1 VTASPFELARDARR
15 VEARSEQMLLSD
27 PALAEFLGMNQGS
40 LAGVS
45 VTPETM
51 MGLSAFFRGVS
62 ILAGTVAGLPLNTYT
77 KNDKGDRA
85 KVSSILDAPH
95 ADLTQFEWV
104 ELLMCHLIMWG
115 NAYHAPVYTNGGELK
130 YLNPVDPGSVRPVRA
145 GINGLPRNE
154 WGKWLRV
161 TDLYGTQHYLD
172 PTQLLQV
179 KGLGFNDLEGF
190 SLVTIARQSFGTA
203 IAADQAAGRQ
213 FGTGLML
220 GGMLSAAGDADIT
233 EDEATD
239 IKRSFKQRAQGIQN
253 AGDIAFIP
261 ANVTFTP
268 WTMNNEDAQFLE
280 SRHFSIEEQ
289 ARWLGLPKF
298 LLAEDGA
305 STWGAGLKEM
315 NNGLARYCLRLFTNR
330 IEQRLS
336 RVVGRPT
343 NTNKYVEF
351 NYADLLQP
359 VPEEN
364 IPLIIQ
370 QVEAKLLLP
379 NEARR
384 MMNLPPLPGGDE
396 FPKPPPVI
404 SPIVPPP
411 AGEDAPPANQA
422 PVPPAAVP
430 TKQGE

>member
-1 VTASPFELARDARR
+1 
-15 VEARSEQMLLSD
+15 MLLSD

-51 MGLSAFFRGVS
+51 MGLSAFFRGVT

-77 KNDKGDRA
+77 KDARGDRE
-85 KVSSILDAPH
+85 KVSSVLDNPH

-104 ELLMCHLIMWG
+104 ELIMCHLIMWG

-130 YLNPVDPGSVRPVRA
+130 FLNPVEPSSVKPVRA
-145 GINGLPRNE
+145 GVNGMPRND

-161 TDLYGTQHYLD
+161 TDLYGVPHYLT
-172 PTQLLQV
+172 PAELYQI

-190 SLVTIARQSFGTA
+190 SMVSLARQSFGTS

-213 FGTGLML
+213 FGNGLML
-220 GGMLSAAGDADIT
+220 GGMLSASGDAEIT

-239 IKRSFKQRAQGIQN
+239 IKKSFKMRAQGIQN

-261 ANVTFTP
+261 ANVQFTP
-268 WTMNNEDAQFLE
+268 WAMNNEDAQFLE
-280 SRHFSIEEQ
+280 SRHFSIAEQ

-315 NNGLARYCLRLFTNR
+315 NNGLARYTFRLFTNR
-330 IEQRLS
+330 IEPRLS
-336 RVVGRPT
+336 RLVGRPT
-343 NTNKYVEF
+343 TTSKYAEF
-351 NYADLLQP
+351 NYADLLAP

-370 QVEAKLLLP
+370 QVDGGILTP

-384 MMNLPPLPGGDE
+384 MLNLPRIEGGDE
-396 FPKPPPVI
+396 FKKPP
-404 SPIVPPP
+404 
-411 AGEDAPPANQA
+411 APPAA
-422 PVPPAAVP
+422 PVPDQAPAPIPPAAAP
-430 TKQGE
+430 AEQGETA